1 MLPVIYSDDFLLHK
15 TGMLHPERPER
26 LTAIVNALKAAPWA
40 AQIEW
45 QLPTPVAQREQA
57 LFSALKKVHAQ
68 RYIKEVEHLAHRGG
82 GYLDGDT
89 PISAESY
96 DVALLAASAWLDGVD
111 RVLAAGEPAFVL
123 ARPPGHHAEKA
134 RAMGFCLFSNAAI
147 SANYALEQPGINR
160 VAVLDWDVH
169 HGNGTQAA
177 FYGRRDVMYQS
188 VHQYPYYPG
197 TGAAH
202 EVGVGEGEG
211 YTLNVGLP
219 GGNSDADYGMLFEEL
234 FLPVAEAYRPQLILV
249 SAGFDPHRDDPIGGM
264 DVTER
269 GFAAMCASM
278 RALAE
283 RVCDGKLVLLLEGG
297 YSLEGLSQSVHAC
310 VEVLAGRGDG
320 FPTGTTHADAKH
332 ALNASREALRP
343 YWPGV

>member
-89 PISAESY
+89 PPSAARY

-147 SANYALEQPGINR
+147 AANYALEQPGINR
-160 VAVLDWDVH
+160 VAILDWDVH
-169 HGNGTQAA
+169 HGNGTQEIVENHPQIA
-177 FYGRRDVMYQS
+177 YCSLHQS
-188 VHQYPYYPG
+188 PCYPG
-197 TGAAH
+197 TGRASEQGKYNNVLNLPLPPGSTLAA
-202 EVGVGEGEG
+202 
-211 YTLNVGLP
+211 YQP
-219 GGNSDADYGMLFEEL
+219 LFEQKVMPFFSNFQPDL
-234 FLPVAEAYRPQLILV
+234 LIV
-249 SAGFDPHRDDPIGGM
+249 SAG
-264 DVTER
+264 
-269 GFAAMCASM
+269 
-278 RALAE
+278 
-283 RVCDGKLVLLLEGG
+283 
-297 YSLEGLSQSVHAC
+297 Y
-310 VEVLAGRGDG
+310 
-320 FPTGTTHADAKH
+320 DA
-332 ALNASREALRP
+332 N
-343 YWPGV
+343 

>member
-40 AQIEW
+40 TEIEW

-147 SANYALEQPGINR
+147 AANYALEQPGINR

-169 HGNGTQAA
+169 HGNGTQSVVENSRQIA
-177 FYGRRDVMYQS
+177 YCSLHQS
-188 VHQYPYYPG
+188 PCYPG
-197 TGAAH
+197 TGDADEHGAYGN
-202 EVGVGEGEG
+202 V
-211 YTLNVGLP
+211 LNIPLYP
-219 GGNSDADYGMLFEEL
+219 GGGIAEYLSAFESL
-234 FLPVAEAYRPQLILV
+234 VVPFLSKFEPDLLIV
-249 SAGFDPHRDDPIGGM
+249 SAGYDATASDPL
-264 DVTER
+264 
-269 GFAAMCASM
+269 ASM
-278 RALAE
+278 TLAPSDYGTFTGYCLQIT
-283 RVCDGKLVLLLEGG
+283 RRIAFGLEGG
-297 YSLEGLSQSVHAC
+297 YALKELAQSVVATIDRC
-310 VEVLAGRGDG
+310 
-320 FPTGTTHADAKH
+320 
-332 ALNASREALRP
+332 LN
-343 YWPGV
+343 

>member
-147 SANYALEQPGINR
+147 AANYALEQPGINR

-169 HGNGTQAA
+169 HGNGTQSVVENSRQIA
-177 FYGRRDVMYQS
+177 YCSLHQS
-188 VHQYPYYPG
+188 PCYPG
-197 TGAAH
+197 TGDADEHGAYGN
-202 EVGVGEGEG
+202 V
-211 YTLNVGLP
+211 LNIPLYP
-219 GGNSDADYGMLFEEL
+219 GGGIAEYLSAFESL
-234 FLPVAEAYRPQLILV
+234 VVPFLSKFEPDLLIV
-249 SAGFDPHRDDPIGGM
+249 SAGYDATASDPL
-264 DVTER
+264 
-269 GFAAMCASM
+269 ASM
-278 RALAE
+278 TLAPSDYGTLTGYCLQIT
-283 RVCDGKLVLLLEGG
+283 RRIAFGLEGG
-297 YSLEGLSQSVHAC
+297 YALQELAESVVATIDRC
-310 VEVLAGRGDG
+310 
-320 FPTGTTHADAKH
+320 
-332 ALNASREALRP
+332 LN
-343 YWPGV
+343 